1 MEFSHVTPEGWGIC
15 PRIPLGPLSISVYAV
30 FMLLA
35 FVVGLSVYR
44 RSAGRAGANTQQI
57 FPIVLA
63 VIFGGVLGAKIPVWV
78 ISMIEVPFKD
88 WSLTLLLTGRTI
100 VGGFIGGMLAVW
112 WVKRRL
118 NIQARFGNILAPAV
132 ALGLAT
138 GRIGCFLSGCCYG
151 TPTALPW
158 GVDFGDGIPR
168 HPTQIYEIIFC
179 LTAFAV
185 IQRRLPTARPGSLM
199 SGFLTAYFVFRFLEE
214 FLRAGEL
221 RFGLTPFQ
229 WICLAGLTLI
239 GIRAILYSRVAA
251 TKGTEP

>member
-1 MEFSHVTPEGWGIC
+1 MIDPHASGSYAAIMLAAIGLGFFLSREPQKRLQLGARQRWGIAFGAFC
-15 PRIPLGPLSISVYAV
+15 GAMIASKLPFVLTHPRGPL
-30 FMLLA
+30 F
-35 FVVGLSVYR
+35 
-44 RSAGRAGANTQQI
+44 
-57 FPIVLA
+57 
-63 VIFGGVLGAKIPVWV
+63 LGAWLDNGKTILGGLVGSYLGVEAAKWLLGVKVKTGDSFAVPV
-78 ISMIEVPFKD
+78 
-88 WSLTLLLTGRTI
+88 
-100 VGGFIGGMLAVW
+100 
-112 WVKRRL
+112 
-118 NIQARFGNILAPAV
+118 AV
-132 ALGLAT
+132 AVGV
-138 GRIGCFLSGCCYG
+138 GRLSCFVAGCCYG
-151 TPTALPW
+151 TVTSLPW